1 MIYFRF
7 LMEHAGAPSPR
18 SICIL
23 RHCEEWANR
32 QIVDELSVTWP
43 WAKVFMLGDEKLHS
57 CDLLVVPFDGDSA
70 ADAPPLD
77 PTFCT
82 NWIMIYGLEKR
93 RIWVFRKELAISFLA
108 SARRFRAARRILAI
122 TKLARP
128 LKTCLRIWKR
138 FLNYR
143 S

>member
-7 LMEHAGAPSPR
+7 LMERAGAPSPR
-18 SICIL
+18 RICIL

-43 WAKVFMLGDEKLHS
+43 SAKVFMLGDEKLHS

-70 ADAPPLD
+70 ADAPALD

-82 NWIMIYGLEKR
+82 NWIIIYGLEKR
-93 RIWVFRKELAISFLA
+93 RIWIFRKELAISFLA

>member
-1 MIYFRF
+1 MIYFNF
-7 LMEHAGAPSPR
+7 LMELAGAPSPG

-23 RHCEEWANR
+23 RHGEEWANR

-43 WAKVFMLGDEKLHS
+43 SAKVFVLGDEKLHS

-77 PTFCT
+77 PTVCT

>member
-1 MIYFRF
+1 MTYLKF
-7 LMEHAGAPSPR
+7 LMERASAPSPR

-23 RHCEEWANR
+23 GHCGEWANR
-32 QIVDELSVTWP
+32 QIIDELTVTWP
-43 WAKVFMLGDEKLHS
+43 LAEKSLLRDGKLHS
-57 CDLLVVPFDGDSA
+57 CDLLVVPFDGDSP

-77 PTFCT
+77 KTIRT
-82 NWIMIYGLEKR
+82 DWVMIYGLENR

-108 SARRFRAARRILAI
+108 SVRRLRVARKILTF

-128 LKTCLRIWKR
+128 LKECLRMWKQ
-138 FLNYR
+138 LLV

>member
-1 MIYFRF
+1 MTYLKF
-7 LMEHAGAPSPR
+7 LMERASGPSPR
-18 SICIL
+18 SICVFC
-23 RHCEEWANR
+23 HCEEWANR
-32 QIVDELSVTWP
+32 QIVDELGVTWP
-43 WAKVFMLGDEKLHS
+43 LAEISLFEGGKLHP

-128 LKTCLRIWKR
+128 LKECLRMWKR
-138 FLNYR
+138 LFN
-143 S
+143 

>member
-7 LMEHAGAPSPR
+7 LMERAGGPPPH

-23 RHCEEWANR
+23 GHCEEWANR

-43 WAKVFMLGDEKLHS
+43 LAKVFMLGDEKLHS

-77 PTFCT
+77 ATFCT
-82 NWIMIYGLEKR
+82 NWIMIYGLERR
-93 RIWVFRKELAISFLA
+93 RIWIFRKEMAMSFLA

-122 TKLARP
+122 TKLAHP

-138 FLNYR
+138 FLN